1 MITPERW
8 AVLRRLVTLSAGWIA
23 ALSALAALI
32 GAVGWRP
39 GATTRSA
46 AAWQGIAFGFGLSI
60 VTLPFA
66 LLALFRKTGAGAPRT
81 SAPRSR
87 TAIDLLSQ
95 LRSFPIDR
103 RGLHDPAPRTL
114 RLLEL

>member
-32 GAVGWRP
+32 SAVGWRP

-81 SAPRSR
+81 SPPRSP
-87 TAIDLLSQ
+87 TAIDPVSQ
-95 LRSFPIDR
+95 LRRFPIYW
-103 RGLHDPAPRTL
+103 HAFPDPPP
-114 RLLEL
+114 